1 MNNFLKSIYN
11 SYLYK
16 SVTKALSGVNLVPFP
31 EHRILTIKSS
41 VVFLESLMVQFLS
54 Y

>member
-16 SVTKALSGVNLVPFP
+16 SVTKTLSGVNLVP
-31 EHRILTIKSS
+31 ILNIE
-41 VVFLESLMVQFLS
+41 FLLLNRL
-54 Y
+54 